1 MKTQG
6 MNRQVCYN
14 VQTAVDTKYHL
25 ITHHEVTNTPDRGQL
40 TRVASQV
47 QDVLKTKN
55 ITVIA
60 DKGYFSR
67 NDIKATQDLGV
78 EANVP
83 QTDTS
88 GSEKKGTFNK
98 SLFKYDK
105 DKDIYICPAGEV
117 LQNRMRVLESG
128 LEQDVYFNHIA
139 CKNCSIR
146 AKCTTSKR
154 DPRRMGRWI
163 HEASIEA
170 MQARLDAAPDTPIIR
185 KQTVEH
191 PFGTIKMW
199 MGATHFLTKRLEN
212 VGTEMSLSVLAYNLK
227 RMMSIMGTTGLM
239 KAMTA

>member
-1 MKTQG
+1 
-6 MNRQVCYN
+6 
-14 VQTAVDTKYHL
+14 
-25 ITHHEVTNTPDRGQL
+25 GQL
-40 TRVASQV
+40 SRIVSQV
-47 QDVLKTKN
+47 QDALKTKN

-67 NDIKATQDLGV
+67 NDIKATEDLGA

-117 LQNRMRVLESG
+117 LQNRMRVIESG

-139 CKNCSIR
+139 CKDGSIR

-154 DPRRMGRWI
+154 DPRRMRRWM
-163 HEASIEA
+163 HESIIED
-170 MQARLDAAPDTPIIR
+170 MQKRLDNNPDIPVLR

-191 PFGTIKMW
+191 PFSTMKMW
-199 MGATHFLTKRLEN
+199 MGATHFLTKRLES

-227 RMMSIMGTTGLM
+227 RMMSIKGTTGLM
-239 KAMTA
+239 EVMKA

>member
-1 MKTQG
+1 MES
-6 MNRQVCYN
+6 QVCYN
-14 VQTAVDTKYHL
+14 VQSTVDIKHHL
-25 ITHHEVTNTPDRGQL
+25 IISHDVTNTPDRGQL

-47 QDVLKTKN
+47 QDALKTKN

-60 DKGYFSR
+60 DKDYFSR
-67 NDIKATQDLGV
+67 NDIKATQDLGA

-88 GSEKKGTFNK
+88 GSAKKGTFNK

-117 LQNRMRVLESG
+117 LQNRMRVIESG

-154 DPRRMGRWI
+154 EPRRMRRWM
-163 HEASIEA
+163 HEADIEA
-170 MQARLDAAPDTPIIR
+170 MQARLDAAPYTPLIR

-199 MGATHFLTKRLEN
+199 MGATNFLMKRKKN
-212 VGTEMSLSVLAYNLK
+212 VSTEMSLHVLAYKLK
-227 RMMSIMGTTGLM
+227 RMMSIMGTQSLISAIEG
-239 KAMTA
+239 